1 MNATDLSVVPTEKR
15 PEPAQRDRL
24 EWWAAGSGAAAGA
37 GLILLAHRALADDAW
52 ITLTYVRNLAE
63 HGHWGLLLD
72 QTSNTQTSPLNAWLL
87 TALFWAVRSPAVAVG
102 VLLAVTLAITG
113 WWSARLARRIGASAA
128 MPFAVVAL
136 LVTTPLVVS
145 TIGLETYL
153 GIAVLVGVGHHALA
167 GGSWATGALWG
178 LAVLCRPD
186 LVVPAGALVVV
197 LLRRGRVRAAAIG
210 ALLALL
216 WHVWSWLRLGGFIP
230 DTTFIKVSEPGSPT
244 MLTAPLELFWRYYP
258 MSTALTAITVGA
270 GLCGGIWAWRHRR
283 STWARVALA
292 FLLAGWAHWAALLSI
307 DAYPQAWYFAPLV
320 ACSAMTASIVIAEV
334 GGVLCCAGTALLAAF
349 SLVSAGPAPWA
360 AMPLVFNMARSDQ
373 YLAIG
378 AEIPALTGGNR
389 VRGPGEIGALAY
401 GSGGLVVDHFGD
413 RGLIKPLLDQRRE
426 RSGLVGEDLLRL
438 NWLHQ
443 RNASPPRLDYELHF
457 ASILPDPPGRHIKTW
472 PIDLPARGQDQL
484 VLVER

>member
-1 MNATDLSVVPTEKR
+1 MIATDLPVI
-15 PEPAQRDRL
+15 PAERRSDSTQRDRL
-24 EWWAAGSGAAAGA
+24 EWWSAGFGAAAGA
-37 GLILLAHRALADDAW
+37 GLSLLAHRALADDAW

-87 TALFWAVRSPAVAVG
+87 AAIFWAVRSPAVAVG
-102 VLLAVTLAITG
+102 VLLTATLAITG
-113 WWSARLARRIGASAA
+113 WWSARLAQRVGASAA

-136 LVTTPLVVS
+136 LVSTPLVVS

-153 GIAVLVGVGHHALA
+153 GIAMLIGVGHHALA
-167 GGSWATGALWG
+167 SRPWATGVLWG

-186 LVVPAGALVVV
+186 LVVPAGVLVVV
-197 LLRRGRVRAAAIG
+197 LLRRKWFRAAALG
-210 ALLALL
+210 ALLALP
-216 WHVWSWLRLGGFIP
+216 WHVWSWFRLGGFIP

-244 MLTAPLELFWRYYP
+244 MLTAPLELFARFYTV
-258 MSTALTAITVGA
+258 STALTAVTVGA
-270 GLCGGIWAWRHRR
+270 GFCGGIWAWRHRR
-283 STWARVALA
+283 STWARLALA

-320 ACSAMTASIVIAEV
+320 ACSALTASIAIAKI

-360 AMPLVFNMARSDQ
+360 AMPLVFNMARSGQ

-413 RGLIKPLLDQRRE
+413 RGMIEILLDQRRE
-426 RSGLVGEDLLRL
+426 RSGAVGEELLRL
-438 NWLHQ
+438 NVLHQ
-443 RNASPPRLDYELHF
+443 QRVSPPRFDYELHF
-457 ASILPDPPGRHIKTW
+457 ASILPDPPGRLVKTW
-472 PIDLPARGQDQL
+472 RIDLPARGPDQL
-484 VLVER
+484 VLVKR

>member
-1 MNATDLSVVPTEKR
+1 MLATGPSVMRSEQRTD
-15 PEPAQRDRL
+15 PAQRDRL
-24 EWWAAGSGAAAGA
+24 EWWAAGFGAAAGA
-37 GLILLAHRALADDAW
+37 GLILLAHRALADDVW

-63 HGHWGLLLD
+63 HGHWGLMLD

-87 TALFWAVRSPAVAVG
+87 AGIFWVVRSPAVAVG
-102 VLLAVTLAITG
+102 VLLAVTLAVTG
-113 WWSARLARRIGASAA
+113 WLSARLAQRIGASAA

-136 LVTTPLVVS
+136 LVSTPLVVS

-153 GIAVLVGVGHHALA
+153 GIAMLVGVGHHALA
-167 GGSWATGALWG
+167 GRSGATGVLWG

-186 LVVPAGALVVV
+186 LVVPAGVLVVV
-197 LLRRGRVRAAAIG
+197 LLRRQRVRAAAIG

-216 WHVWSWLRLGGFIP
+216 WHVWSWVHLGGFVP
-230 DTTFIKVSEPGSPT
+230 DSTFIKVSEPGSHT
-244 MLTAPLELFWRYYP
+244 MLTAPLGLFARFYP
-258 MSTALTAITVGA
+258 VSTALTAVTVGA
-270 GLCGGIWAWRHRR
+270 GLCGGIWAWHHRR

-307 DAYPQAWYFAPLV
+307 GAYPQTWYFAPLV
-320 ACSAMTASIVIAEV
+320 ACSALTASIAIARID
-334 GGVLCCAGTALLAAF
+334 GVLCCAGTALLAAF
-349 SLVSAGPAPWA
+349 SLVSAGLAPWA
-360 AMPLVFNMARSDQ
+360 AMPLVFNIARSDQ

-413 RGLIKPLLDQRRE
+413 RGLFKILLDQR
-426 RSGLVGEDLLRL
+426 SGAAGEDLLRL

-443 RNASPPRLDYELHF
+443 HHASPPRLDYELHF
-457 ASILPDPPGRHIKTW
+457 ASLLPDPPGQLVKTW
-472 PIDLPARGQDQL
+472 QVDLPARGSDQL
-484 VLVER
+484 VLVKR